1 MHTSCGQT
9 GMWMPSFYKAWII
22 CHKPKR
28 TAGAI
33 LLLRL
38 VKYNDISVLSGFF
51 SVCGWEQAPWH
62 LWCTLS
68 CWLAQAIWLMGNRAT
83 GTDFHSCSTWCQC
96 TAKPSTHRFSL
107 NGRSEVVCVRSGTLH
122 LHACSASTNSHTQ
135 RWKIRSSRAHY
146 ISVSDYCVSDICC

>member
-9 GMWMPSFYKAWII
+9 GMWMPSFYIAWII

-51 SVCGWEQAPWH
+51 SVCG
-62 LWCTLS
+62 
-68 CWLAQAIWLMGNRAT
+68 
-83 GTDFHSCSTWCQC
+83 
-96 TAKPSTHRFSL
+96 
-107 NGRSEVVCVRSGTLH
+107 
-122 LHACSASTNSHTQ
+122 
-135 RWKIRSSRAHY
+135 
-146 ISVSDYCVSDICC
+146 